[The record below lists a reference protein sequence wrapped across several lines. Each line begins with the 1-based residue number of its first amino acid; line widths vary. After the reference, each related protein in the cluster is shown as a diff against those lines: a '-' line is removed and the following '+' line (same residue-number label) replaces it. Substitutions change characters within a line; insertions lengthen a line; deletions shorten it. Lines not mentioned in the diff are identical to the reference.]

1 MNPRMGRPPK
11 SITKNVQLT
20 IRIGE
25 ESANLLKECAKS
37 LETSRTEVLERGIR
51 LVKKE
56 IDGQMK

>member
-25 ESANLLKECAKS
+25 ESANLLKECAKI
-37 LETSRTEVLERGIR
+37 LDTSRTEVLEYGIR
-51 LVKKE
+51 LVKQE
-56 IDGQMK
+56 LDGQKK